1 LWLCLIGSAGLPRQL
16 CDSHFCADLC
26 AAEASYHQLQIGSL
40 STSGFVRSIGKG
52 GVNLPVNLEEK
63 KRIAQN
69 LNERFSKAAVVIV
82 SDYKG
87 LDVAAINDLRGKLR
101 QEDVEFQVAKNSL
114 LIRASEETDVALIK
128 DSFKG
133 PSAVALSYADP
144 VAPAKILTEF
154 AKENKVFEIKVG
166 VMGGKILDASSIKAL
181 SALPSR
187 EVLLGS
193 LVATLNSVPTG
204 FVRTLAE
211 IPRRLLNVLQAVRE
225 QKEAA

>member
-1 LWLCLIGSAGLPRQL
+1 MCLIGSAGLPRQL

-26 AAEASYHQLQIGSL
+26 ATETPYRQLQIGKLNS
-40 STSGFVRSIGKG
+40 SGFVRSLRKG
-52 GVNLPVNLEEK
+52 GVWLIVNLEEK
-63 KRIAQN
+63 KRITQN

-87 LDVAAINDLRGKLR
+87 LNVTAINDLRRKLR
-101 QEDVEFQVAKNSL
+101 QEEVEFKVAKNSL
-114 LIRASEETDVALIK
+114 LIRASQETDVALIK
-128 DSFKG
+128 DAFEG
-133 PSAVALSYADP
+133 PSAVALSYGDP

-154 AKENKVFEIKVG
+154 AKENDVFEIKVG
-166 VMGGKILDASSIKAL
+166 ILNGKVIDAIGIKAL
-181 SALPSR
+181 SLLPTR

-193 LVATLNSVPTG
+193 LVATMNAVPTG

-211 IPRRLLNVLQAVRE
+211 IPRRLLNVLQAVKE